1 MATAKEKEENARA
14 MCLIIGFVVFLPM
27 MIFSIIRYR
36 NIKSTYMENEHTQRV
51 FDIGNLAPA
60 FITAGSFLVLAFIV
74 CNYSLGSPIG
84 FLLGPITLIVA
95 GLICFKIAQ
104 SIGVTYFGVLVDP
117 ANNRVLLPKDMAN
130 YSVSDYLN
138 LKFITELGTVEEV
151 QLNQIRKITRQA
163 GKKLFIHGKFGSRGM
178 SFSNKQKRD
187 ECISAIEDAARL
199 SASLEYEGAA

>member
-1 MATAKEKEENARA
+1 
-14 MCLIIGFVVFLPM
+14 
-27 MIFSIIRYR
+27 
-36 NIKSTYMENEHTQRV
+36 
-51 FDIGNLAPA
+51 
-60 FITAGSFLVLAFIV
+60 
-74 CNYSLGSPIG
+74 
-84 FLLGPITLIVA
+84 
-95 GLICFKIAQ
+95 
-104 SIGVTYFGVLVDP
+104 
-117 ANNRVLLPKDMAN
+117 MAN

>member
-36 NIKSTYMENEHTQRV
+36 NIKSTYMENEHAQRV